1 MMKNSCYGC
10 IYIFPEKYHK
20 KKKKAIKEEGKKRNV
35 KSYNCMGISL
45 YVLPMG
51 FSLHKD
57 DQHVS
62 KSD

>member
-1 MMKNSCYGC
+1 MDV
-10 IYIFPEKYHK
+10 YIFFPKNTI

>member
-1 MMKNSCYGC
+1 MDV
-10 IYIFPEKYHK
+10 YIFFPKNTV
-20 KKKKAIKEEGKKRNV
+20 KKKAIEEGKKRNV
-35 KSYNCMGISL
+35 KFYNCMGISL